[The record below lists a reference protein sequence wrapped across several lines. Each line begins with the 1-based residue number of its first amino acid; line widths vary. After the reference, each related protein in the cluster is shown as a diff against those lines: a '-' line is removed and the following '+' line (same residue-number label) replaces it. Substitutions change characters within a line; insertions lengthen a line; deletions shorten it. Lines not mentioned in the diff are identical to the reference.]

1 MQIDFTSPA
10 RHDRAVFLAA
20 DTGHEPYAHY
30 VAKCLLES
38 YDNAPPFDIVLAIHR
53 PSGIAVPGVSEHV
66 RLARITNVGLA
77 DVPTSKKIS
86 RASYARLFVPDAV
99 RDSYRHLVYL
109 DTDVIP
115 LGRIGELFDIPVTT
129 IGAVLDPMGAVRLG
143 STRHFLAYRKR
154 LVSDPQRY
162 FNAGVLSIDVNAYN
176 EAVDPAL
183 IEGEIAANRD
193 LLKFH
198 DQSYLNWK
206 FNQSVTLLPHRFNY
220 VPQMPM
226 ARVPFEDRPA
236 IVHFAGFQKPWV
248 ESRLFLAQVFN
259 DDCGRF
265 LRAHYGRDLDPPTEF
280 ERRLAGE
287 RPKHRWRWREVV
299 SLWKRHRRMRDTEE
313 RIARRMAEDR
323 AAGR

>member
-1 MQIDFTSPA
+1 MQFDFTSPA

-38 YDNAPPFDIVLAIHR
+38 YDHAPPFDIVLAIHR

-66 RLARITNVGLA
+66 RLARITDVGLA
-77 DVPTSKKIS
+77 DAPTSKQIP
-86 RASYARLFVPDAV
+86 RASYARLFVPGAV
-99 RDSYRHLVYL
+99 RGSYRHLVYL

-129 IGAVLDPMGAVRLG
+129 IGAVLDPMGAARLG
-143 STRHFLAYRKR
+143 STRRFLTYRKR
-154 LVSDPQRY
+154 LVPDPARY
-162 FNAGVLSIDVNAYN
+162 FNSGVLSIDVSAFN
-176 EAVDPAL
+176 EALDPAL
-183 IEGEIAANRD
+183 IEAEISANRD
-193 LLKFH
+193 LFRFH

-206 FNQSVTLLPHRFNY
+206 FNRTVTLLPQRFNY

-226 ARVPFEDRPA
+226 ARIPFEDRPA
-236 IVHFAGFQKPWV
+236 IVHFAGLQKPWV
-248 ESRLFLAQVFN
+248 ESLLFLAQVFN
-259 DDCGRF
+259 DDYRRF

-280 ERRLAGE
+280 EARLAGE
-287 RPKHRWRWREVV
+287 RPKYRWRWREAL
-299 SLWKRHRRMRDTEE
+299 SLRNRHRVMSQTESRM
-313 RIARRMAEDR
+313 ARRMAEDR